1 MTNPQANR
9 AEKITTL
16 RDAARFWEP
25 RRLFYNLI
33 LTAIVLLWLV
43 LIWPHFRPSL
53 TLGSFE
59 SFAVLAFLANL
70 SYSAAYLAEIF
81 LQLLSPSSSRRRA
94 RTALLALG
102 TLLAIV
108 LANYWIA
115 DEIYPAANNPP
126 RPVIGGMSHPG
137 PVTHFVE
144 T

>member
-1 MTNPQANR
+1 MTIGLGAQPSA
-9 AEKITTL
+9 L
-16 RDAARFWEP
+16 REATRFWE
-25 RRLFYNLI
+25 RGRLLYNAI
-33 LTAIVLLWLV
+33 LVAIALLWLFAT
-43 LIWPHFRPSL
+43 WPHFRPSL

-59 SFAVLAFLANL
+59 AFAVLAFLANL
-70 SYSAAYLAEIF
+70 CYSAAYLAEIF
-81 LQLLSPSSSRRRA
+81 LQLLSPGPSRRRA
-94 RTALLALG
+94 RIALLALG

-126 RPVIGGMSHPG
+126 PPVIGGMSHPG